1 MKQYSLYKDSGV
13 PWIGK
18 IPISWGIRRL
28 KSIASLQGGGT
39 PSRSVAKYWDGDIP
53 WVSSAEV
60 KTDIINDTSQHIT
73 EEAVGQSSA
82 NIIPA
87 GSLVMVVRSGIL
99 KHTIPVAILGRA
111 MAINQDIKAFN
122 VHDIKASYLKY
133 LFNGC
138 NDALLT
144 ILRKDATT
152 VDNLDVNLL
161 LDCQLPLPPMG
172 EQEKIV
178 TYLDVITNS
187 IDIVI
192 RKTED
197 SIMRLRE
204 YRQSLINEAVTKG
217 LHPNASMKD
226 SGVPWVGEIPAAW
239 RVERLRFLGTLSGGG
254 ADKKVREGE
263 ALFHAAHYMNVYSA
277 ASKTLNPATFLKV
290 SLPQEKAKAL
300 KLDVGDVL
308 FTSSSETPEDIGH
321 AAVVTEPLPEDSVYG
336 YHLVRFRPAS
346 GVYDPSFERY
356 FFESEAART
365 WLQYRA
371 NGITRYGVIGI
382 DYSDYPALVPP
393 IDEQRLI
400 ANYLDEKASA
410 IDAAIQGAEESI
422 VRLREYRQSLINEA
436 VTGKIKVLGVEE

>member
-1 MKQYSLYKDSGV
+1 M
-13 PWIGK
+13 PWIGE
-18 IPISWGIRRL
+18 IPAGWGVHRL
-28 KSIASLQGGGT
+28 GCDYEVVSGAT
-39 PSRSVAKYWDGDIP
+39 PSTSDVGNWDGDIP
-53 WVSSAEV
+53 WITPADMGAEKYIAGGRRNITVKGMGSCGTHMLPINSVIVSNRAP
-60 KTDIINDTSQHIT
+60 I
-73 EEAVGQSSA
+73 G
-82 NIIPA
+82 
-87 GSLVMVVRSGIL
+87 L
-99 KHTIPVAILGRA
+99 VAIAASELCT
-111 MAINQDIKAFN
+111 NQGCKGLVLTSTGNSAFLYY
-122 VHDIKASYLKY
+122 YLSSVK
-133 LFNGC
+133 
-138 NDALLT
+138 DALDSYGQGTTFKELSRTALT
-144 ILRKDATT
+144 TFPYPVPSVEEQDAI
-152 VDNLDVNLL
+152 VD
-161 LDCQLPLPPMG
+161 
-172 EQEKIV
+172 
-178 TYLDVITNS
+178 YLDSKTRVVDT
-187 IDIVI
+187 VI
-192 RKTED
+192 RGYED
-197 SIMRLRE
+197 SITGLRE

-217 LHPNASMKD
+217 LNPNVPMKD
-226 SGVPWVGEIPAAW
+226 SGVPWIGEIPAAW

-346 GVYDPSFERY
+346 GVYNPSFERY

-422 VRLREYRQSLINEA
+422 VRLREYRQSIINEV
-436 VTGKIKVLGVEE
+436 VTGKIKVPGVEG

>member
-1 MKQYSLYKDSGV
+1 MERYSSYKDSGV
-13 PWIGK
+13 PWVGE
-18 IPISWGIRRL
+18 IPVEWGIRQLGRDYEVI
-28 KSIASLQGGGT
+28 SGAT
-39 PSRSVAKYWDGDIP
+39 PSTGDTENWDGDIP
-53 WVSSAEV
+53 WITPADMGSEKYITGGRRNITIKGMDSCGTRMLPINSVIVSNRAPIGLVVITASELCTNQGCKGLVLGSAGNSEFLYYYLSSV
-60 KTDIINDTSQHIT
+60 KDALDSYGQGTTFKELSRTSLMTFPYPVPSVKEQNAIVDYLDSKT
-73 EEAVGQSSA
+73 ASID
-82 NIIPA
+82 NIIQ
-87 GSLVMVVRSGIL
+87 RSR
-99 KHTIPVAILGRA
+99 KS
-111 MAINQDIKAFN
+111 IK
-122 VHDIKASYLKY
+122 
-133 LFNGC
+133 
-138 NDALLT
+138 
-144 ILRKDATT
+144 
-152 VDNLDVNLL
+152 
-161 LDCQLPLPPMG
+161 
-172 EQEKIV
+172 
-178 TYLDVITNS
+178 
-187 IDIVI
+187 
-192 RKTED
+192 
-197 SIMRLRE
+197 RLCE

-217 LHPNASMKD
+217 LNPNVPMKD
-226 SGVPWVGEIPAAW
+226 SGVPWIGEIPAAW

-436 VTGKIKVLGVEE
+436 VTGKIKVPGVEE